1 MKHFFLLILGMSIMF
16 CFQYSALGAE
26 PLKIGVVDI
35 QKFQNKSMAVQK
47 AKAILKRK
55 FSAKQKRLDKEKNEL
70 RKIEEEFKKQGMML
84 SLDAK
89 EDKKREVEKK
99 RRFYKY
105 FFEDLSQEMK
115 DDEVET
121 TKKIGKDL
129 EKIVIKVGKKEGYTL
144 ILEKRT
150 LGLLF
155 YSDAIDITDQV
166 TKAYDRM
173 KQ

>member
-16 CFQYSALGAE
+16 CFQARALGAD

-35 QKFQNKSMAVQK
+35 QKFQNKSLAVQK
-47 AKAILKRK
+47 AQAIFKRK
-55 FSAKQKRLDKEKNEL
+55 VDAKRKRLDKEKNEL
-70 RKIEEEFKKQGMML
+70 RQLEEEFKKQSMML

-99 RRFYKY
+99 KRFYKY

-121 TKKIGKDL
+121 TKRIGKEL
-129 EKIVIKVGKKEGYTL
+129 EKIVIKIGKKEGYTL

-155 YSDAIDITDQV
+155 YGEAIDITDQV